1 MDTVLLT
8 HRSPSHENDFFPVQH
23 GKRVG
28 QNGGV
33 RCRVAAFGIAYGTTN
48 RERRGSALPVTRT
61 QGPEQQQGEREILGD
76 EIAGRD
82 EKGNRIVVLIMITIL
97 AANVN

>member
-1 MDTVLLT
+1 M
-8 HRSPSHENDFFPVQH
+8 
-23 GKRVG
+23 G

-82 EKGNRIVVLIMITIL
+82 EKGNSNCSANNDYHISRQRELSL
-97 AANVN
+97 LGDRAACGAVAGAL